1 MLARETPPSVPAWP
15 LCSGVGH
22 LPPEQSTHGHMASLS
37 RQSGMRATPL
47 GLATLPHSTAATLL
61 AGNEAWCSTR
71 GHQRRPN
78 PCFPPIPPLEL
89 HQCSRICQH
98 RLRTTDPQKTHF
110 P

>member
-71 GHQRRPN
+71 GHQTEEAKSVLSSY
-78 PCFPPIPPLEL
+78 PPFRASPMLTYL
-89 HQCSRICQH
+89 SAQ
-98 RLRTTDPQKTHF
+98 T
-110 P
+110 